1 MGTLFNQ
8 SPRNYRE
15 YNENEIQEFLETI
28 LKLSQKYKIPT
39 NEVIHAVEV
48 LEIRRKN
55 DLYVANG
62 DIFDEQMAGLGNLLQ
77 DLNNKILSDR
87 LNQ

>member
-15 YNENEIQEFLETI
+15 YNENKIGEFLETV

-39 NEVIHAVEV
+39 NEIIHAVEV
-48 LEIRRKN
+48 LELRRKN

-62 DIFDEQMAGLGNLLQ
+62 DTFDEQMAGLGNLLQ
-77 DLNNKILSDR
+77 DLNSILADR
-87 LNQ
+87 QLE

>member
-39 NEVIHAVEV
+39 NEVIHAVE
-48 LEIRRKN
+48 
-55 DLYVANG
+55 A
-62 DIFDEQMAGLGNLLQ
+62 
-77 DLNNKILSDR
+77 
-87 LNQ
+87 

>member
-15 YNENEIQEFLETI
+15 YNENKIEEFLETV
-28 LKLSQKYKIPT
+28 LSLSQKYKIPT

-48 LEIRRKN
+48 LEIRRRN

-62 DIFDEQMAGLGNLLQ
+62 DTFDEQMAGLGNLLQ
-77 DLNNKILSDR
+77 DLNNV
-87 LNQ
+87 LNARQLE